1 MSVIFNVHSKE
12 AINSFVPL
20 PFALEPGPEDLIHF
34 SNSSFIS
41 TSYYD
46 VVYKRSTS
54 TLHDL
59 GVFGSSDSVSS
70 LDGDRRRSH
79 AAAAEKDETGY
90 YSSSDESHDA
100 RSTRSAAADASDTAA
115 DEGCAASREDV
126 DAVPAAPAGDDD
138 VVPASDD
145 TRSSTRAEENS

>member
-1 MSVIFNVHSKE
+1 MFRNH
-12 AINSFVPL
+12 VPL
-20 PFALEPGPEDLIHF
+20 EFWTRAAPVHGQPHFYRYSCGGSGHCSGARAALRTMDM
-34 SNSSFIS
+34 
-41 TSYYD
+41 
-46 VVYKRSTS
+46 
-54 TLHDL
+54 HDL
-59 GVFGSSDSVSS
+59 GVFGSSDSDSS
-70 LDGDRRRSH
+70 HDGDRRRSR
-79 AAAAEKDETGY
+79 AAAAEKDEAGY

-145 TRSSTRAEENS
+145 ARSSTRAEENS